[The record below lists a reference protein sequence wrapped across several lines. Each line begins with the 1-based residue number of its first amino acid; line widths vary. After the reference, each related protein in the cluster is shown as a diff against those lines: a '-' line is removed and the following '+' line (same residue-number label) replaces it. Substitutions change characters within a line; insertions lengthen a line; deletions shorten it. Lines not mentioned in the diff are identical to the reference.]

1 MGIYLNGI
9 HISRKLSTEKG
20 NYAQRLRLYA
30 VADLKHKTLNIERM
44 MIIEQMLNN
53 APNPLLHIADVSGSA
68 LFQGDCLDIMPLIPD
83 NSIDLILCDIPY
95 GTTACKWDSVIPFD
109 KMWEQLK
116 RIRKDNTA
124 ILLFGSEPFSSNLR
138 MSNMNEYKYDW
149 IWDKKRVSNP
159 MMAKKMP
166 LKNYEI
172 ISVFYKQQ
180 PIYNP
185 QPTKKSTGKG
195 MSNKGHNETHKT
207 ETTGNSKLVTRRD
220 YTDVG
225 YPKMLLTEIKVIN
238 NLTTDKAGLHPTQ
251 KPIELNEYLIKT
263 YSDEGMTVL
272 DFTMGAGAS
281 MVASK
286 NLNRKFIGIEKES
299 KYYEIA
305 CQRCGF

>member
-1 MGIYLNGI
+1 MEAY
-9 HISRKLSTEKG
+9 KG
-20 NYAQRLRLYA
+20 EA
-30 VADLKHKTLNIERM
+30 VNELK
-44 MIIEQMLNN
+44 QG
-53 APNPLLHIADVSGSA
+53 AVSSSA
-68 LFQGDCLDIMPLIPD
+68 LFCGDCLDIMPLIPD

-116 RIRKDNTA
+116 RIRKENTA

-159 MMAKKMP
+159 MLAKKMP

-185 QPTKKSTGKG
+185 QPTQKSTGKG
-195 MSNKGHNETHKT
+195 MSNKGHNETHET
-207 ETTGNSKLVTRRD
+207 ETTGSSKLVTRRD
-220 YTDVG
+220 YTDIG

-238 NLTTDKAGLHPTQ
+238 NLTTDRTGLHPTQ

-263 YSDEGMTVL
+263 YSNEGMTVL
-272 DFTMGAGAS
+272 DFTMGAGSS

-286 NLNRKFIGIEKES
+286 NLNRKFIGIEKEA
-299 KYYEIA
+299 KYYDIA

>member
-1 MGIYLNGI
+1 MN
-9 HISRKLSTEKG
+9 HI
-20 NYAQRLRLYA
+20 
-30 VADLKHKTLNIERM
+30 D
-44 MIIEQMLNN
+44 
-53 APNPLLHIADVSGSA
+53 SA

-109 KMWEQLK
+109 QMWGQLK

-138 MSNMNEYKYDW
+138 MSNMDEFKYDW

-172 ISVFYKQQ
+172 ISVFYKRQ
-180 PIYNP
+180 PIFNP
-185 QPTKKSTGKG
+185 QPTKKNTLGVLSEKNKGKIHITDTTGKSQLTWNDN
-195 MSNKGHNETHKT
+195 SNEF
-207 ETTGNSKLVTRRD
+207 
-220 YTDVG
+220 G
-225 YPKMLLTEIKVIN
+225 YPKMLLTEIKVMN
-238 NLTTDKAGLHPTQ
+238 NLTKDKSGLHPTQ

-263 YSDEGMTVL
+263 YSNEGMIVL

-286 NLNRKFIGIEKES
+286 NLNRKFIGIEKELE
-299 KYYEIA
+299 YYEIA
-305 CQRCGF
+305 CERCGL

>member
-1 MGIYLNGI
+1 MVDI
-9 HISRKLSTEKG
+9 
-20 NYAQRLRLYA
+20 
-30 VADLKHKTLNIERM
+30 KTDNCSL
-44 MIIEQMLNN
+44 ML
-53 APNPLLHIADVSGSA
+53 
-68 LFQGDCLDIMPLIPD
+68 GDCLERMKEIPD
-83 NSIDLILCDIPY
+83 GSVDLILADPPY

-172 ISVFYKQQ
+172 VSVFYKQQ

-185 QPTKKSTGKG
+185 QPTQKSTGKG
-195 MSNKGHNETHKT
+195 MSNKGHNETHET

-220 YTDVG
+220 YTNVG

-238 NLTTDKAGLHPTQ
+238 NLTTDRAGLHPTQ

-263 YSDEGMTVL
+263 YSNEGMTVL
-272 DFTMGAGAS
+272 DFVMGSGTTG
-281 MVASK
+281 VACK
-286 NLNRKFIGIEKES
+286 NTGRKFIGIEKDAG
-299 KYYEIA
+299 YFEIA
-305 CQRCGF
+305 SKRILGEINV

>member
-1 MGIYLNGI
+1 MSEGKKEI
-9 HISRKLSTEKG
+9 
-20 NYAQRLRLYA
+20 
-30 VADLKHKTLNIERM
+30 
-44 MIIEQMLNN
+44 
-53 APNPLLHIADVSGSA
+53 LL
-68 LFQGDCLDIMPLIPD
+68 GDCLELMKDIP
-83 NSIDLILCDIPY
+83 NGSIDAIITDPPY

-251 KPIELNEYLIKT
+251 
-263 YSDEGMTVL
+263 
-272 DFTMGAGAS
+272 
-281 MVASK
+281 
-286 NLNRKFIGIEKES
+286 NLLT
-299 KYYEIA
+299 
-305 CQRCGF
+305 

>member
-1 MGIYLNGI
+1 MEEEINLI
-9 HISRKLSTEKG
+9 K
-20 NYAQRLRLYA
+20 
-30 VADLKHKTLNIERM
+30 
-44 MIIEQMLNN
+44 
-53 APNPLLHIADVSGSA
+53 
-68 LFQGDCLDIMPLIPD
+68 GDCLEVMKDIPD
-83 NSIDLILCDIPY
+83 GSVDLILCDIPY

-124 ILLFGSEPFSSNLR
+124 ILLFGSEPFSSYLR

-195 MSNKGHNETHKT
+195 MSNKGHNETHET
-207 ETTGNSKLVTRRD
+207 ETTGSSKLVTRRD

-238 NLTTDKAGLHPTQ
+238 NLTTDRAGLHPTQ

-272 DFTMGAGAS
+272 DFTMGSGTTG
-281 MVASK
+281 VACL
-286 NLNRKFIGIEKES
+286 NTNRKFIGIELDES
-299 KYYEIA
+299 YFNIA
-305 CQRCGF
+305 NERMKQRMKQNQQELF

>member
-1 MGIYLNGI
+1 
-9 HISRKLSTEKG
+9 
-20 NYAQRLRLYA
+20 
-30 VADLKHKTLNIERM
+30 M
-44 MIIEQMLNN
+44 MIVEQMLKN

-286 NLNRKFIGIEKES
+286 NLNRKFIGIEKEP

-305 CQRCGF
+305 CRRCGF

>member
-1 MGIYLNGI
+1 
-9 HISRKLSTEKG
+9 
-20 NYAQRLRLYA
+20 
-30 VADLKHKTLNIERM
+30 M

-172 ISVFYKQQ
+172 ISVFYKKQ
-180 PIYNP
+180 PTYNP
-185 QPTKKSTGKG
+185 QPTKKNTLGVLSEK
-195 MSNKGHNETHKT
+195 NKDKTHAT
-207 ETTGNSKLVTRRD
+207 DTTGGCQLTWNDNSNEF
-220 YTDVG
+220 G

-238 NLTTDKAGLHPTQ
+238 NLTKDKSGLHPTQ

-263 YSDEGMTVL
+263 YSNEGMVVL

-286 NLNRKFIGIEKES
+286 NLNRKFIGIEKEP

>member
-1 MGIYLNGI
+1 
-9 HISRKLSTEKG
+9 
-20 NYAQRLRLYA
+20 
-30 VADLKHKTLNIERM
+30 
-44 MIIEQMLNN
+44 MIVEQMLKN

-68 LFQGDCLDIMPLIPD
+68 LFQGDCLEIMPLIPD

-109 KMWEQLK
+109 EMWEQLK

-172 ISVFYKQQ
+172 ISVFYKQA
-180 PIYNP
+180 PTYNP
-185 QPTKKSTGKG
+185 QPTRKNTKGVLSEKNKGKTHSTDSTGG
-195 MSNKGHNETHKT
+195 SQLTWNDNSNEF
-207 ETTGNSKLVTRRD
+207 
-220 YTDVG
+220 G
-225 YPKMLLTEIKVIN
+225 YPKMLLTDIKVIN
-238 NLTTDKAGLHPTQ
+238 NLTKDKSGLHPTQ

-263 YSDEGMTVL
+263 YSNEGDVVL

-286 NLNRKFIGIEKES
+286 NLNRKFIGIEKEP

-305 CQRCGF
+305 CRRCGF

>member
-1 MGIYLNGI
+1 
-9 HISRKLSTEKG
+9 
-20 NYAQRLRLYA
+20 
-30 VADLKHKTLNIERM
+30 M
-44 MIIEQMLNN
+44 MIVEQMLKN
-53 APNPLLHIADVSGSA
+53 AQTPLLHIADVSGSA

-109 KMWEQLK
+109 KMWQQLK
-116 RIRKDNTA
+116 RIRKENTA

-180 PIYNP
+180 PTYNP
-185 QPTKKSTGKG
+185 QPTQKSTGKG
-195 MSNKGHNETHKT
+195 MSNKGHNETHET
-207 ETTGNSKLVTRRD
+207 ETTGSSKLVTRRD

-238 NLTTDKAGLHPTQ
+238 NLTTDRAGLHPTQ

-286 NLNRKFIGIEKES
+286 NLNRKFIGIEKEP

>member
-1 MGIYLNGI
+1 
-9 HISRKLSTEKG
+9 
-20 NYAQRLRLYA
+20 
-30 VADLKHKTLNIERM
+30 
-44 MIIEQMLNN
+44 MIVEQMLKN

-68 LFQGDCLDIMPLIPD
+68 LFQGDCLEIMTLIPD

-95 GTTACKWDSVIPFD
+95 GTTACKWDSVIPFN

-124 ILLFGSEPFSSNLR
+124 ILLFGSEPFSSHLR
-138 MSNMNEYKYDW
+138 MSNIEEYKYDW

-172 ISVFYKQQ
+172 ISVFYKQP

-185 QPTKKSTGKG
+185 QPTKKNTLGVL
-195 MSNKGHNETHKT
+195 SNKNKDKTHAT
-207 ETTGNSKLVTRRD
+207 DTTGGSQLTWNDNSNEF
-220 YTDVG
+220 G

-238 NLTTDKAGLHPTQ
+238 NLTKDKSGLHPTQ

-263 YSDEGMTVL
+263 YSNEGMTVL

-286 NLNRKFIGIEKES
+286 NLNRKFIGIEKEAN
-299 KYYEIA
+299 YYEIA
-305 CQRCGF
+305 CRRCGF

>member
-1 MGIYLNGI
+1 
-9 HISRKLSTEKG
+9 
-20 NYAQRLRLYA
+20 
-30 VADLKHKTLNIERM
+30 
-44 MIIEQMLNN
+44 MIVEQMLKN
-53 APNPLLHIADVSGSA
+53 APNQLLHIADVSGSA

-251 KPIELNEYLIKT
+251 KPIDLMEYLIKT
-263 YSDEGMTVL
+263 YTNENEVVL
-272 DFTMGAGAS
+272 DFTAGSGTTA
-281 MVASK
+281 
-286 NLNRKFIGIEKES
+286 
-299 KYYEIA
+299 IA
-305 CQRCGF
+305 CLKTNRQCIS

>member
-1 MGIYLNGI
+1 
-9 HISRKLSTEKG
+9 
-20 NYAQRLRLYA
+20 
-30 VADLKHKTLNIERM
+30 M
-44 MIIEQMLNN
+44 MIVEQMLKN
-53 APNPLLHIADVSGSA
+53 AQTPLLHIADVSGSA

-138 MSNMNEYKYDW
+138 MSNMGEFKYDW

-180 PIYNP
+180 PTYNP
-185 QPTKKSTGKG
+185 QPTQKSTGKG
-195 MSNKGHNETHKT
+195 MSNKGHNETHET

-238 NLTTDKAGLHPTQ
+238 NLTNDRAGLHPTQ

-263 YSDEGMTVL
+263 YSNEGMTIL

-286 NLNRKFIGIEKES
+286 NLNRKFIGIEKEAN
-299 KYYEIA
+299 YYEIA
-305 CQRCGF
+305 CRRCGF